1 MEVDA
6 ALGGRYSEP
15 IYGKRLVLIANPATP
30 NHPAPNAAFGLPLRF
45 RSYTFFSNTQT
56 FGSSPLAVPGHSAT
70 HLSVVGGYFTA

>member
-30 NHPAPNAAFGLPLRF
+30 NHPALNAAFGLPPNF
-45 RSYTFFSNTQT
+45 QDHTQS